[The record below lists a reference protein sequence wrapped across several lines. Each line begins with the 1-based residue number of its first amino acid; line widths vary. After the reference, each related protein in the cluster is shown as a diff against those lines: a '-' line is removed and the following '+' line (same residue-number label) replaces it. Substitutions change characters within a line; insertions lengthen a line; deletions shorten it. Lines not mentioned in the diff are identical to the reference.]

1 MIKGVATVLT
11 ATAVLG
17 SQVSSVFAAPV
28 SVAPIKATE
37 TKSSTA
43 TISKETLLTYYNEN
57 FDVEAYK
64 KAYPDL
70 VAAFGENAD
79 KSVYLNHYLENGMK
93 EGRKAG
99 GFDAIAFIINNY
111 DYFMEHGL
119 DADFPFF
126 NAEKYK
132 AANPDLAA
140 AFGNDMFL
148 YLQHYLT
155 NGIFE
160 NRNSEA
166 QVDLIVF
173 EKEHPDT
180 NIRPNTDIAKL
191 KTEIVSEMFETAQ
204 TVIVPAPVVEDPVE
218 EVPPV
223 EEKEHVYAETPT
235 VVYDLTAYEAA
246 LAVWKKSQPNYSR
259 YLESTDYYKDYN
271 NWEMSKP
278 DITQYLTEEGQRLRN
293 EWLAERPDYWTYL
306 MQTAYKDIYDEWYE
320 SSPQREDYK
329 VGYTSEEAAQ
339 EAFESDHSAW
349 EAGMPKATDYPDYT
363 SWAAARDAHNAIE
376 PKEEDYPFFED
387 GYTDEDVARLAY
399 QNAHDTWEKG
409 IPARQDY
416 DSLYAD
422 YVAKNPE
429 PKLDDYHHNCYE
441 SQDAA
446 TAALANDHQIWED
459 SKPVRLNYESDDEYN
474 EALEMYLA
482 ANPEPKATD
491 AQYIFNENWEADGW
505 YENSSKAC
513 EAYNTDHNSWS
524 ASAPVKEEEQDY
536 QLRVERYEQD
546 NPEPV
551 EADYTGKVNTY
562 ENQEAA
568 TAKYNEAHAAW
579 EAEKPVQDDY
589 VDEAAY
595 NAAVEDYCE
604 EHPEPKITDDAY
616 ALGYATQEEAE
627 EAYNA
632 ASDEYLPTQPSP
644 DGYIEQTTYYDDYD
658 EWNQSSPDLSDELVP
673 DEEGNNY
680 EDLENAW
687 LEDEPKAEDYI
698 KDTTYEKDLTKWFD
712 EAPQVENFKK

>member
-1 MIKGVATVLT
+1 MKNKFIKSVITTLAM
-11 ATAVLG
+11 TAVIG
-17 SQVSSVFAAPV
+17 TQVLCVSAAPATTTAV
-28 SVAPIKATE
+28 SP
-37 TKSSTA
+37 
-43 TISKETLLTYYNEN
+43 ISKDVLLTYYNEN

-64 KAYPDL
+64 KTYPDL

-132 AANPDLAA
+132 AAYPDLAA
-140 AFGNDMFL
+140 AFGNDMSL

-155 NGIFE
+155 KGIFE
-160 NRNSEA
+160 NRSSESK
-166 QVDLIVF
+166 VDLITF

-180 NIRPNTDIAKL
+180 NIRANVDIAKL

-204 TVIVPAPVVEDPVE
+204 TVVVSAPVVEDTVE
-218 EVPPV
+218 EVQEV
-223 EEKEHVYAETPT
+223 DEKEHVYAETPT
-235 VVYDLTAYEAA
+235 IIYDLTAYNAA
-246 LAVWKKSQPNYSR
+246 HAAWKKNQPNYSK
-259 YLESTDYYKDYN
+259 YLESTSYYTDYN

-278 DITQYLTEEGQRLRN
+278 DITQYLTEDGQALYDA
-293 EWLAERPDYWTYL
+293 WLADRPDYWTYL

-320 SSPQREDYK
+320 GSPKREDFK
-329 VGYTSEEAAQ
+329 VGYTSEDAAQ
-339 EAFESDHSAW
+339 AAFESDHATW

-363 SWAAARDAHNAIE
+363 SWAEARDAHNAIE
-376 PKEEDYPFFED
+376 PKEEDYPYFED

-399 QNAHDTWEKG
+399 QNAHNTWEAG
-409 IPARQDY
+409 VPARQDY
-416 DSLYAD
+416 EAEFAA
-422 YVAKNPE
+422 YVAEHPE
-429 PKLDDYHHNCYE
+429 PQLEDYHHNCYE

-446 TAALANDHQIWED
+446 TAALANDHQVWED
-459 SKPVRLNYESDDEYN
+459 SKPVRENYDDDDSFNAAMET
-474 EALEMYLA
+474 YLDR
-482 ANPEPKATD
+482 NPEPKATD
-491 AQYIFNENWEADGW
+491 AQYIFNENWESDGW

-513 EAYNTDHNSWS
+513 EAYNADHNSWS
-524 ASAPVKEEEQDY
+524 ASAPVEEEERDY
-536 QLRVERYEQD
+536 QLRVDRYEQD

-551 EADYTGKVNTY
+551 EADYVGKVNTY
-562 ENQEAA
+562 ENKEAA

-589 VDEAAY
+589 VDEEAY

-627 EAYNA
+627 EAYRI
-632 ASDEYLPTQPSP
+632 ASEEYTQTQPSQE
-644 DGYIEQTTYYDDYD
+644 GYIDQTNFNEDY
-658 EWNQSSPDLSDELVP
+658 NQWSQNGPDLSDELVP
-673 DEEGNNY
+673 DEEGNEY
-680 EDLENAW
+680 EDLENKW
-687 LEDEPKAEDYI
+687 LEDKPKAEDYI
-698 KDTTYEKDLTKWFD
+698 KDTTYDEDLAKWFD
-712 EAPQVENFKK
+712 EAPQMKDFKK